1 MTTITLYDF
10 ETYMTYEHCYALY
23 DDETGAEWVCDASNE
38 QEDEQVRYIN
48 EATGEVLL
56 QDEIDKYYVVGLA
69 LSMRKQPIAY
79 IAKEAK

>member
-1 MTTITLYDF
+1 MTTITL
-10 ETYMTYEHCYALY
+10 YALY

-38 QEDEQVRYIN
+38 QEDGQVRYIN
-48 EATGEVLL
+48 EATGKVLL

-79 IAKEAK
+79 IAKEVK

>member
-10 ETYMTYEHCYALY
+10 ETYMTYEHCCALY
-23 DDETGAEWVCDASNE
+23 DDETGAEWVYDASNE
-38 QEDEQVRYIN
+38 QEDGQVRYIN

-69 LSMRKQPIAY
+69 LSMHKQPIAY